1 MLRLKVGYD
10 GREGSPEG
18 ALAVEGALELEVG
31 TVPFVLCLSTQ
42 AVRLLAS
49 HRVVPAWE
57 LQQSGH
63 LTIVEMKLFQ
73 RFLNT
78 LKTY

>member
-10 GREGSPEG
+10 GREGAPEG
-18 ALAVEGALELEVG
+18 ALAVKGALQLEVRA
-31 TVPFVLCLSTQ
+31 VSFVLCLRTQ
-42 AVRLLAS
+42 AVCLFAA

-63 LTIVEMKLFQ
+63 LTVVEMTQLPEVC
-73 RFLNT
+73 
-78 LKTY
+78 

>member
-18 ALAVEGALELEVG
+18 ALSVKGALQLEVRA
-31 TVPFVLCLSTQ
+31 VPFVLCLRTQ
-42 AVRLLAS
+42 AVCLFAA

-63 LTIVEMKLFQ
+63 LTIVEMTQFPEVC
-73 RFLNT
+73 
-78 LKTY
+78 